1 MFTPIVHFCQSI
13 ANAAASTQR
22 HVSVAGKINRMDRI
36 LLNGLVF
43 FGRHGCHD
51 AERELGQKFTVDIEL
66 ECDLAVPCETDNLND
81 SIDYVAVYNAAKEVI
96 EGEPAALLESLAQ
109 RIADFAL
116 EDERVVSAWV
126 RIRKPHVAMPGPLE
140 YLGVEIT
147 RGRETELDEE

>member
-1 MFTPIVHFCQSI
+1 
-13 ANAAASTQR
+13 
-22 HVSVAGKINRMDRI
+22 MDRI

-66 ECDLAVPCETDNLND
+66 ECDLSASCQSDRLEDTV
-81 SIDYVAVYNAAKEVI
+81 DYIAIYNAAREVM
-96 EGEPAALLESLAQ
+96 EGEPAQLLESLAQ

-116 EDERVVSAWV
+116 QDDKVESAWV
-126 RIRKPHVAMPGPLE
+126 RIRKPYVAIPGTID

-147 RGRETELDEE
+147 RGRDEYDDEDEEDLEGDEDV